1 MLNIHSDPP
10 EKRCK
15 RKVSQGTIVL
25 LVGITVGV
33 FAGTANAG
41 SNAATAQGILNF
53 ISIIAYTGA
62 LIGAIVLLRGIFQWI
77 SLISR

>member
-1 MLNIHSDPP
+1 MLHIHSEYP

-15 RKVSQGTIVL
+15 RKMSQGAIVVI
-25 LVGITVGV
+25 VGIVIGFFT
-33 FAGTANAG
+33 GTANAG
-41 SNAATAQGILNF
+41 SGAVTAQAMLNF
-53 ISIIAYTGA
+53 VSIIAYTGA

>member
-1 MLNIHSDPP
+1 MLHIHSDFP

-15 RKVSQGTIVL
+15 RKMSQGSIVFI
-25 LVGITVGV
+25 VGIVIGFFTS
-33 FAGTANAG
+33 TANAG
-41 SNAATAQGILNF
+41 SDAATAQGMLNF
-53 ISIIAYTGA
+53 ISIIGYTGA